1 VNRLAASDFF
11 VGWGSKSSLRYNSRG
26 HERRD
31 PDIVCGL
38 IVRLIPNAER
48 PECLARKAQP
58 VRAEAVVNLDQDARF
73 RGMAAKD
80 SVHRVLDMPDEV
92 CCVIE
97 LKRYFHFIIQMQRR
111 TLR

>member
-1 VNRLAASDFF
+1 MIASRPAVLEFPLYHTSAVLGSVAA
-11 VGWGSKSSLRYNSRG
+11 
-26 HERRD
+26 
-31 PDIVCGL
+31 IVCGL

-58 VRAEAVVNLDQDARF
+58 VRAEPVVNLDQDARF

>member
-1 VNRLAASDFF
+1 MIASRPAVLEFPLYHTSAVLGSVAA
-11 VGWGSKSSLRYNSRG
+11 
-26 HERRD
+26 
-31 PDIVCGL
+31 IVCGL

-48 PECLARKAQP
+48 P
-58 VRAEAVVNLDQDARF
+58 VVNLDQDARF